1 MPVKGRVLL
10 VDPIPRDAAGLLFN
24 DPEIEVDL
32 YKIKEEKR
40 SLGELAAEYDALIVT
55 RTSIDRKLI
64 EEATG
69 GRLRMISQVGDFVD
83 NIDLEAAIEHELMV
97 MNSPGYDADTIKGY
111 ANAVAEYSL
120 GLLLNISRNISQG
133 SASVKRGN
141 WEPKLKPVGSE
152 IKGKTL
158 GVLGLGE
165 DGQLLAEKAKA
176 LGMKVIVEDPTLPL
190 RDRERLAKK
199 LGAEHTSLDNLL
211 KNSDY
216 VVLHLPETK
225 PKSRNYHLIGKRE
238 FELMKGSAYLINT
251 TSPGV
256 VDEKALYTAL
266 RKDKENRSVIRG
278 AALDVV
284 EKKYKKMLLLK
295 NLIITPGYA
304 ISTTK
309 MKKNQAM
316 EAARQVIHAL
326 KHNAYQNVVNM

>member
-1 MPVKGRVLL
+1 MVKGRVLL
-10 VDPIPRDAAGLLFN
+10 VDPIPRDAARLLVN
-24 DPEIEVDL
+24 DSEIEVDL
-32 YKIKEEKR
+32 YKMKEETR

-55 RTSIDRKLI
+55 RTSIDRTLI
-64 EEATG
+64 EEATE

-83 NIDLEAAIEHELMV
+83 NIDLEAAIEHELIV
-97 MNSPGYDADTIKGY
+97 MNSPGYDKDAIREY

-120 GLLLNISRNISQG
+120 GLLLDISRNISQG
-133 SASVKRGN
+133 SASVKRGH
-141 WEPKLKPVGSE
+141 WDPKQRPIGYE

-176 LGMKVIVEDPTLPL
+176 LGMKVLVEDPNLPL
-190 RDRERLAKK
+190 RDRERVAKE
-199 LGAEHTSLDNLL
+199 LGAEHTSLNDLL

-216 VVLHLPETK
+216 IALHLPEAT
-225 PKSRNYHLIGKRE
+225 PRTRNYHLIGKKE

-251 TSPGV
+251 TSRGV
-256 VDEKALYTAL
+256 VDEKALYAAL
-266 RKDKENRSVIRG
+266 RKNKDNRSVIRG

-284 EKKYKKMLLLK
+284 EKKYKNMLRLK

-304 ISTTK
+304 VSTAK
-309 MKKNQAM
+309 MKRNQTM
-316 EAARQVIHAL
+316 EAVRQVIHAL